1 MRVKYK
7 SSFCKRDRGT
17 SCIMADDA
25 SVENKVFRT

>member
-1 MRVKYK
+1 MRIKYK
-7 SSFCKRDRGT
+7 SSFGKKIGT